1 MKYDNSE
8 EFFKLILHNISQLL
22 LLPIYRTPDQYKRSV
37 QLYNKMNPL
46 CFIKP
51 NKQELNNYLDEVY
64 KLDATTHEG
73 QRALYTAIGDLQ
85 YLIDLR

>member
-8 EFFKLILHNISQLL
+8 EFYKLILHNIGQLL
-22 LLPIYRTPDQYKRSV
+22 LLPIYCTPDQYKRSV

-51 NKQELNNYLDEVY
+51 TKQELINYLDEVY
-64 KLDATTHEG
+64 RLDATTHEG